1 VKQDARR
8 LLVTALLV
16 YAAFWNPWLQSSM
29 TWNFLDASV
38 SFVESGRWEMAH
50 PGFYDWTDTATA
62 RGRVVSAEPPG
73 LPVLLVPF
81 YVLWRTLIGPVDR
94 PDAFQAFNGALALV
108 LGSTAAALTATQ
120 VAWLAAR
127 LGATEAA
134 AVWTALVF
142 AFGTQN
148 FVFGT
153 MLMKENV
160 TALAVI
166 TAVRLALGPGAI
178 WHRVAAGAAAGAAV
192 TLAHPAGLLTPL
204 LLIVLFAREGAGRA
218 AAFLLGSA
226 PFVAALAAYNTW
238 MFGRPW
244 RSGYLFLTGLSG
256 LGFVRP
262 KLLVLLDLLV
272 GPSGGLF
279 LYSPF
284 LLLALAGLVRAWRT
298 GRRGEAALML
308 VLLAGIWLAAA
319 SWQSQFRDRA
329 SWAISLGPRM
339 LFPAIPLFAA
349 FAALGWERLHLAW
362 RVAVAAPSVLCGYLS
377 AQAGFIPGSNPLPYA
392 VKTWISGTGM
402 GVFFKEALPAW
413 LGMDTLHTVVSRPD
427 VSAADLL
434 RMLSTHAG
442 LALAR
447 NQALFLALNLLVL
460 AGIAWTLTRIWRGAK
475 PMRAPA
481 SAS

>member
-1 VKQDARR
+1 
-8 LLVTALLV
+8 VTALLV
-16 YAAFWNPWLQSSM
+16 YATFWNPWLQSSM
-29 TWNFLDASV
+29 TWNLLDASV
-38 SFVESGRWEMAH
+38 SFVETGRWEMAH
-50 PGFYDWTDTATA
+50 PSFYEWKDTATA
-62 RGRVVSAEPPG
+62 GGRVVSAEPPG
-73 LPVLLVPF
+73 LAVLLVPF
-81 YVLWRTLIGPVDR
+81 YLPWRALVGPVDR
-94 PDAFQAFNGALALV
+94 PAAFQTFNGALALV
-108 LGSTAAALTATQ
+108 LGSTAAALTAVQ
-120 VAWLAAR
+120 VGWLAGW
-127 LGATEAA
+127 LGATQSA
-134 AVWTALVF
+134 AVGTALVF

-153 MLMKENV
+153 TLAKESV

-166 TAVRLALGPGAI
+166 TAVRLALGPGAV
-178 WHRVAAGAAAGAAV
+178 WHRVAAGAAGGAAV
-192 TLAHPAGLLTPL
+192 ALAHPAGLLAPL
-204 LLIVLFAREGAGRA
+204 LLIVLAAREGARRA
-218 AAFLLGSA
+218 AAFLLGAA

-244 RSGYLFLTGLSG
+244 RSGYLFVTGLSD

-262 KLLVLLDLLV
+262 KLLVLLDLLG

-298 GRRGEAALML
+298 GRRGEAALTL

-329 SWAISLGPRM
+329 SWAHSLGPRM
-339 LFPAIPLFAA
+339 LFPAIPLLAA
-349 FAALGWERLHLAW
+349 FAALSWERFHRAW

-377 AQAGFIPGSNPLPYA
+377 AQAGFIPESNPLPYA

-402 GVFFKEALPAW
+402 GVLFKEALPGW

-434 RMLSTHAG
+434 GMLSTHAG
-442 LALAR
+442 LVLAR
-447 NQALFLALNLLVL
+447 NQALFVALNLLVL
-460 AGIAWTLTRIWRGAK
+460 AGIAWTLTRIWRGAE
-475 PMRAPA
+475 PARAPA
-481 SAS
+481 CGS